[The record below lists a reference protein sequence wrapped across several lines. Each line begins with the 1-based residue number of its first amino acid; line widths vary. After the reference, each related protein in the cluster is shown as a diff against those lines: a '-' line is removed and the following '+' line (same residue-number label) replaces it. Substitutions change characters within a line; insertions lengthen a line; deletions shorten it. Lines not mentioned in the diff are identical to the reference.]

1 MVDVGLQK
9 WYTGTT
15 IMSKVKEDCMQIRM
29 LVVMSVVMLTVVDVT
44 HGVWRGRSSDTAEW
58 PEVRKGGGV
67 SERVYAQDEI
77 VLARRVIN
85 TREAAER
92 FARSKRVQDKIEA
105 PVVRTLTARGTAP
118 YVVQFNVPVS
128 DEVRNKVQARGA
140 EVYGYMPYNA
150 LVIGCAPG
158 RLEELARLREVRWIG
173 AYESGDKL
181 QAAVGAFAE
190 RGGDEVRRVRIVTF
204 RAEDAVGIGEV
215 LAALGGGV
223 EEVTAGEDRG
233 YVRAAVTPKMI
244 KELSGRAELEWIE
257 PYIAPKLLNNVA
269 VQAPRMN
276 VWNVWTNYGL
286 TGKGQIVAV
295 SDTGLDTGNLATMHP
310 DFTNR
315 IRAAYALGRV
325 GDWSDTDGHG
335 THVSGSVLGNGSASG
350 GQFRGVAYEA
360 ELMMQS
366 VLDSGGNLG
375 GLPSDLNHLYRQV
388 YTNGAR
394 IHSDSW
400 GASVNGQYTTDSRA
414 TDQFMW
420 NNKDML
426 IVFAAGNEGIDAN
439 SDGVIDFDSLSS
451 PGTAKNIV
459 TVGAAENQRTSGG
472 YSTMRWGT
480 GWPVDYP
487 ANPIKDDYISRPWD
501 NVNQG
506 MAAFSSRGPCD
517 DGRVKPDVCAPG
529 TDVISCRSRAP
540 GADTGWGVY
549 NTMYVYMGGTSM
561 ATPLT
566 AGAAAL
572 VRQYL
577 VERRGITNPSAAL
590 VKAVLINGAK
600 SLTPGQYGTG
610 AAREIP
616 GWPRP
621 NNVEGW
627 GQVNV
632 EASLFPPAGCTN
644 IVIDA
649 AGIQTGTTNT
659 YAVVV
664 PGGRKLSITLAWT
677 DYPASLSAGKMLV
690 NDLDLVVETPWGEVQ
705 YGNTE
710 TEADR
715 LNNVEGIDFL
725 LAEGGEYTVNVIGH
739 NVPQGPQPYALVMR
753 EDTAIATPLLRYGP
767 TNVVVYESGSETIV
781 VSNAGNLPLT
791 FQLSKPLPGYDMSDS
806 DAPGGPVFAWEDITT
821 NGTSVLL
828 NDDSVQG
835 PFGLPFAFPF
845 FGSTYTTF
853 TIGANGGIGLAS
865 GAISPN
871 NTALPTSSAPNP
883 FLAVFWDDLD
893 PGMGGTVYYHATTGR
908 VVVAWVDVPRY
919 GTTQNQTFQAILYP
933 SGEIVY
939 QYKTMNG
946 TLNSCTIG
954 IQASALGPAVQKA
967 FNQTYVK
974 NNLALRFRPGSGYDW
989 LTVSPT
995 NGTVSAGGYAIVT
1008 VSCDASGKT
1017 NGVYEGT
1024 LRLTHNAPVKAKE
1037 VRVTMIVPEGS
1048 GVGVIVAGL
1057 MWVLRRS
1064 GRCRC
1069 E

>member
-1 MVDVGLQK
+1 MIEG
-9 WYTGTT
+9 
-15 IMSKVKEDCMQIRM
+15 KEDCMQIRM
-29 LVVMSVVMLTVVDVT
+29 LVVMSVIMLTAVDVT
-44 HGVWRGRSSDTAEW
+44 HGVWRGRGSAAAEW
-58 PEVRKGGGV
+58 PEVGKRGGAR
-67 SERVYAQDEI
+67 ERVYAQDEI
-77 VLARRVIN
+77 VLARRVIS
-85 TREAAER
+85 TRGAAER
-92 FARSKRVQDKIEA
+92 YALSKRSEDKIEA
-105 PVVRTLTARGTAP
+105 PMPRRMTARGTAP
-118 YVVQFNVPVS
+118 YVVQFSVAVS
-128 DEVRNKVQARGA
+128 DEVRSKVQARGA
-140 EVYGYMPYNA
+140 EVYGYMPHHA

-158 RLEELARLREVRWIG
+158 RLGALARMKEVRWIG
-173 AYESGDKL
+173 AYENGDKL
-181 QAAVGAFAE
+181 QEAVAAFAA
-190 RGGDEVRRVRIVTF
+190 RGGDEARRVRIVTF
-204 RAEDAVGIGEV
+204 RPDEAVGIGEA
-215 LAALGGGV
+215 LAGLGGVV
-223 EEVTAGEDRG
+223 EEVATGDDRG
-233 YVRAAVTPKMI
+233 YVRGAATPKMI
-244 KELSGRAELEWIE
+244 TELSARAEVEWIE
-257 PYIAPKLLNNVA
+257 PYIVPQLMNDIA

-295 SDTGLDTGNLATMHP
+295 CDTGLDTGNLGTMHP

-325 GDWSDTDGHG
+325 GNWSDPDGHG
-335 THVSGSVLGNGSASG
+335 THVTGSVLGNGSASG

-360 ELMMQS
+360 EVMMQS
-366 VLDSGGNLG
+366 VLDSDGGLG

-439 SDGVIDFDSLSS
+439 SDGVVDGDSLSA
-451 PGTAKNIV
+451 PGTAKNV
-459 TVGAAENQRTSGG
+459 LTVGASEHQRTSGG
-472 YSTMRWGT
+472 LSTHRWGT
-480 GWPVDYP
+480 AWPMDYP

-506 MAAFSSRGPCD
+506 MAAFSSRGPSD

-529 TDVISCRSRAP
+529 TDIISCRSRAT
-540 GADTGWGVY
+540 GAGTGWGVY

-644 IVIDA
+644 MMIDA
-649 AGIQTGTTNT
+649 SGLGTGMTNT
-659 YAVVV
+659 YGVVE

-677 DYPASLSAGKMLV
+677 DYPASLSAGKKLV
-690 NDLDLVVETPWGEVQ
+690 NDLDLVVETPWGEIR

-725 LAEGGEYTVNVIGH
+725 LAEGGQYTVKVIGH

-753 EDTAIATPLLRYGP
+753 EDHAIATPLLRYGP

-806 DAPGGPVFAWEDITT
+806 DGAGGPMYAWVDITS
-821 NGTSVLL
+821 NGTSVVLG
-828 NDDSVQG
+828 DDDES
-835 PFGLPFAFPF
+835 PMLDMPFAFPF
-845 FGSTYTTF
+845 FGTTYNQF
-853 TIGANGGIGLAS
+853 MIGANGGIGFAS
-865 GAISPN
+865 GDIYYE
-871 NTALPTSSAPNP
+871 NTALPTASAPGP

-893 PGMGGTVYYHATTGR
+893 PSSGGQIYYHTNAAR
-908 VVVAWVDVPRY
+908 VVVAWVGVPRY

-939 QYKTMNG
+939 QYQTMNG

-954 IQASALGPAVQKA
+954 IQVSALGPAVQKA

-974 NNLALRFRPGSGYDW
+974 NNLALRFGPGSGYDW

-1017 NGVYEGT
+1017 NGVYEAT
-1024 LRLTHNAPVKAKE
+1024 LRLTHNAPTRAKDVG
-1037 VRVTMIVPEGS
+1037 VRMIVPEGS
-1048 GVGVIVAGL
+1048 AVGIIVAGL
-1057 MWVLRRS
+1057 VWAFRRG